1 MIDEPCVYEHTCG
14 FEWCDLTECQYYEP
28 KLPGKKWAEEEPGE
42 SLNTTQSAANSGIM
56 AACQNAAAKFG
67 ELAAAIGELINAL
80 VAATNEM
87 WPVALAALEEIQK
100 TMEEYDDSNDQD
112 EEDRHDAAVVIVL
125 IHLPTAPCLQKLYGQ
140 GVDYGGLAYPV

>member
-56 AACQNAAAKFG
+56 AACQNVAAKFG
-67 ELAAAIGELINAL
+67 ELAAEIGELMDAL
-80 VAATNEM
+80 VAAVNET
-87 WPVALAALEEIQK
+87 WPSVLTLLEEIQEA
-100 TMEEYDDSNDQD
+100 MEDYDGIDQD

-125 IHLPTAPCLQKLYGQ
+125 IHLPAAPCLQKLYGQ

>member
-14 FEWCDLTECQYYEP
+14 FEWCDLAECQYYEP

-42 SLNTTQSAANSGIM
+42 SLNTTQSTANSGVM
-56 AACQNAAAKFG
+56 AACQNVAAKFG
-67 ELAAAIGELINAL
+67 ELMDAL

-87 WPVALAALEEIQK
+87 WPVVLAAMEEIQE
-100 TMEEYDDSNDQD
+100 TMEEYGGSIDQD

-125 IHLPTAPCLQKLYGQ
+125 IHLPAALCLQKLYGQ